1 MLFCLSDYSLKK
13 YRNVVTQ
20 LFTIA
25 YCYSTMSSTKHGITK
40 KGAGS
45 MSIAEFYGW
54 TYHNHPVAGKV
65 QSQCNSCGEEMHS
78 QRESVMYECERCMND
93 QQE

>member
-1 MLFCLSDYSLKK
+1 
-13 YRNVVTQ
+13 
-20 LFTIA
+20 
-25 YCYSTMSSTKHGITK
+25 
-40 KGAGS
+40 